1 MAYYKTKLLE
11 VSIIG
16 MIEGGLY
23 LLFQPKNVELFFFS
37 WILICMYF
45 LIHNIFIHEDKV
57 LNPTHVMGCAN
68 NYINA
73 SGDIRKSYEGFSKN
87 KGMMGQIK
95 DSFNAVLLLYIIIN
109 IVIYS
114 KVIA

>member
-1 MAYYKTKLLE
+1 
-11 VSIIG
+11 

-45 LIHNIFIHEDKV
+45 LIHNVFIYEDKV
-57 LNPTHVMGCAN
+57 LSPIQVMSCAHH
-68 NYINA
+68 YIDYR
-73 SGDIRKSYEGFSKN
+73 GDLRKSYEGFSKD
-87 KGMMGQIK
+87 KSMMGKIK

-109 IVIYS
+109 SIVYI